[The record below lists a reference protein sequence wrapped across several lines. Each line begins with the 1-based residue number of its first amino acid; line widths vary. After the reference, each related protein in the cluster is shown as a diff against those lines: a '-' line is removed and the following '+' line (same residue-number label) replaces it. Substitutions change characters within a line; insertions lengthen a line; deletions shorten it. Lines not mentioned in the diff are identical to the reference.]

1 MTFMRVLLPAPFS
14 PMSACTSPCR
24 NSRSTP
30 SSATVGPNAFLIC
43 DSLRATGDT
52 DSLRIALEGVVERL
66 SGLHARAFIGSGDCH
81 DAHVVVGWQR
91 QRRCTCRDVDSGG
104 EQV

>member
-14 PMSACTSPCR
+14 PMSACTSPWR

-52 DSLRIALEGVVERL
+52 ILLRISLEGVVERL
-66 SGLHARAFIGSGDCH
+66 SGLHARAFIGPGDCH
-81 DAHVVVGWQR
+81 DAHVIVGWQR
-91 QRRCTCRDVDSGG
+91 QRGCACRHVDRVGK
-104 EQV
+104 QV